1 MTDTTGTTSTTG
13 TSAQTSMRVSDF
25 AADTTRQ
32 TAGQALRDYR
42 ATLRSGQLGALPALL
57 GLVVLVAVF
66 ALVSPVFLTLP
77 NMANLL
83 SQGAGRMI
91 IAMGL
96 VFVLLT
102 AEIDISAGTSS
113 GVTAAVL
120 ALHYVSNGNL
130 LGAMGGTVFTL
141 FLAVLVVA
149 IGLALWMRIWFA
161 GMVAAVPIVI
171 LVAGV
176 PANPWVE
183 MLLAVTA
190 GTAIGIVTGFMV
202 AKVKIPSFVIT
213 LAFFLMWQGV
223 ILRLIGQGGVL
234 GINTSP
240 TLNAVANGNLSTTG
254 SWVLFAAA
262 GGLYAAVALGTHLS
276 RARRGLYSRS
286 LSIVLLKVGAVLVLG
301 AGVTAALTVNRS
313 QNAAVQISGVPYVVP
328 IVLVLLAVGTYVLDR
343 TRFGRYVYAIGGNA
357 EAARRAGIDI
367 TKVKAGVFVVSSAF
381 AAIGAIVYSSKVGS
395 VDPTAGGLN
404 TLLFAVGAAVIGGT
418 SLFGGRGRL
427 VDAVVGGLVLAVVE
441 NGLGLL
447 NQPAAT
453 VAVVT
458 GLVLALAATVD
469 ALSRRR
475 SYTR

>member
-1 MTDTTGTTSTTG
+1 MTEAPTTDARKIPPPAELRAADFAGDTTK
-13 TSAQTSMRVSDF
+13 Q
-25 AADTTRQ
+25 TTRQ
-32 TAGQALRDYR
+32 AVLDYHAR
-42 ATLRSGQLGALPALL
+42 LRSGQLGALPAVL
-57 GLVVLVAVF
+57 GLVALVIVF
-66 ALVSPVFLTLP
+66 ALSSPVFLSLTNL
-77 NMANLL
+77 ANLM

-102 AEIDISAGTSS
+102 AEIDISAGTAS

-120 ALHYVSNGNL
+120 ALHYVNDGNL
-130 LGAMGGTVFTL
+130 LGGMGDTVFVV
-141 FLAVLVVA
+141 FIAVHVLAMA
-149 IGLALWMRIWFA
+149 LALWMRIWFA
-161 GMVAAVPIVI
+161 AIVALVPIGI
-171 LVAGV
+171 LALGFT
-176 PANPWVE
+176 ANPWIE
-183 MLLAVTA
+183 ILLAVTV
-190 GTAIGIVTGFMV
+190 GTAIGVVTGFMV

-240 TLNAVANGNLSTTG
+240 VLNAVAGGNLSTAG
-254 SWVLFAAA
+254 SWVLFVVA
-262 GGLYAAVALGTHLS
+262 GVLYAATFFGRHLS
-276 RARRGLYSRS
+276 RARRGLHAQSS
-286 LSIVLLKVGAVLVLG
+286 VVVVAKVVAVLVIG
-301 AGVTAALTVNRS
+301 AVATVGLTANRS
-313 QNAAVQISGVPYVVP
+313 PNAAVQIAGVPYVVP
-328 IVLVLLAVGTYVLDR
+328 IVLVLLAIGTYVLDR

-367 TKVKAGVFVVSSAF
+367 TKIKAGVFVVSSTF

-427 VDAVVGGLVLAVVE
+427 VHAVIGGLVLAVVE

-453 VAVVT
+453 VAIVT

-475 SYTR
+475 SVTG